1 MTREGIGPCAQA
13 IADAG
18 YRVSFGEHTFSMTD
32 GYAASAEERAA
43 DFNAAVADP
52 DVSMI
57 LFPGG
62 EISNE
67 IIPLID
73 YGAIA
78 AHPKIISSYSDGTS
92 VLNPVT
98 YMTGLVTFYG
108 GSTRL
113 FEPVTEYNMQGFL
126 RRLVQG
132 STEYTPAS
140 DWRVIRPGSGS
151 GVLCGGYTVN
161 FDSLIGLPQFGFPD
175 RDYILILE
183 DHERFS
189 SPKVESKWLNDLL
202 QKGAFDRAKAV
213 IFGHYSS
220 DPEKLEKLFPV
231 LRRISDRIKIPFV
244 YTDDFGHGAN
254 MALFP
259 LGTAASLEAG
269 VDSVKFSF
277 LEPAVE
283 I

>member
-113 FEPVTEYNMQGFL
+113 FEPVTE
-126 RRLVQG
+126 
-132 STEYTPAS
+132 
-140 DWRVIRPGSGS
+140 
-151 GVLCGGYTVN
+151 
-161 FDSLIGLPQFGFPD
+161 
-175 RDYILILE
+175 
-183 DHERFS
+183 
-189 SPKVESKWLNDLL
+189 
-202 QKGAFDRAKAV
+202 
-213 IFGHYSS
+213 
-220 DPEKLEKLFPV
+220 
-231 LRRISDRIKIPFV
+231 
-244 YTDDFGHGAN
+244 
-254 MALFP
+254 
-259 LGTAASLEAG
+259 
-269 VDSVKFSF
+269 
-277 LEPAVE
+277 
-283 I
+283 